1 MKIIIHWDRVF
12 GLLIAIIVVFI
23 AIICFKLINKSNQ
36 FNQQDIGQCDMN
48 KAQKIIDNLVRSFF
62 FLPINIKKKFFFLY
76 FSLNYILLVK

>member
-36 FNQQDIGQCDMN
+36 FNQQNIGQCDMN

-62 FLPINIKKKFFFLY
+62 SSY
-76 FSLNYILLVK
+76 

>member
-36 FNQQDIGQCDMN
+36 FNQQNIGQCDMN

-62 FLPINIKKKFFFLY
+62 FFL
-76 FSLNYILLVK
+76 LI